1 MVLNEADSGAAC
13 RRGAR
18 TRETQLLPRGH
29 GPGSAP
35 LSEMSSPRHSEHQP
49 RSCLRASAPL
59 LPAGDSSGALPGL
72 CGGSGA
78 LGLFLKIFEGS

>member
-35 LSEMSSPRHSEHQP
+35 LSEMSSPRH
-49 RSCLRASAPL
+49 RASAPL
-59 LPAGDSSGALPGL
+59 LPESISPAPACRRLVWGSTWSVWGLWGSGALPQN
-72 CGGSGA
+72 
-78 LGLFLKIFEGS
+78 F